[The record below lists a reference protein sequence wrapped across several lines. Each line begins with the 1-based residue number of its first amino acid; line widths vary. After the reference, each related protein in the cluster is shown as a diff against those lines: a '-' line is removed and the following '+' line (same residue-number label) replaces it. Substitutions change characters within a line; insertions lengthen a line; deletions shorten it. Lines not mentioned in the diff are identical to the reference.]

1 MKTSRTLVKILSL
14 ALVFAMMF
22 TLVSC
27 NLFGGSLKLESFT
40 VDRSSVK
47 TSYYIGEEIDFSG
60 IKAVAKY
67 SDSSLDKEYTAA
79 DLTVTYDPDITA
91 TVGQKEVKVSFQ
103 DPNLNCEQSTTVAI
117 TVSEDPNLVKHES
130 YKIDATNVKTNY
142 NVGETVDLTGLK
154 LYDVMNNRSEV
165 EITDLTGLVF
175 TPALDTVT
183 AAAGNVTVT
192 ATYNGEAV
200 TGNIVFRVV
209 DPEAVD
215 PLINAVPGGSYKTNY
230 EVGDTALDLTGLT
243 VTLTYKESGTVTLDT
258 GFTAEGVDFTTAQ
271 NGISVKVNF
280 TDPVHGNSEF
290 VYITIN
296 IVKRDEVMQFA
307 APSGITAFNS
317 DNASAG
323 TLAFGDAGFAGQFAV
338 GGQIYKIGDDN
349 EFTMLPIL
357 TIRDTDGL
365 PSEALTRYNSV
376 VDLYVDFGEGYVLL
390 DKTANTQTNY
400 TYSKDGVT
408 YATVDT
414 YNGVYK
420 FDRPISKVKI
430 SVLPSSEYFKGA
442 NAGNPVVLEAEVI
455 DAYNVTKAYELG
467 LVEYNFEGDRRA
479 MWDSFKLANG
489 LATVNDEGVV
499 EHLFVNGIVLHN
511 DLELTADDV
520 PQDYFYVSTKDV
532 RYFKTVNGVTEEKI
546 YPAGTR
552 YLKFRK
558 HIFSHD
564 NTDFV
569 IEGNFFTIDVS
580 TFPTV
585 ATPTVV
591 NDDKISAGASEN
603 SLFQFHNVWEVTGPE
618 ATINNVMFI
627 GNAARDNWVADNGS
641 EESTELLSAGGIQLV
656 RAIENG
662 VVNCNNILSNSCFIN
677 YMADWHGVINVKN
690 SKTYD
695 AFQNAVFVSRNS
707 VFNAEDSYFVGTGGP
722 VIIAQ
727 SEHIDGTE
735 YKACTTNITNCVL
748 DTHLVGDE
756 LWFKSLG
763 ASAEV
768 AKISALGLGVQQI
781 VAALSQN
788 QVNVTWVK
796 DGKMNIQALMMR
808 SGGIEGMADGLV
820 KGSLTI
826 DGVGRNRDYNPLLL
840 VGQAAPSTAWENILI
855 SPAYQGGKQ
864 ILTVYDAQGG
874 AHTVYF
880 DQSQSM
886 LFDMSGT
893 ALYASAEA
901 QGFFAAIAT
910 AEVLFLDYGGLTI
923 ALELYH

>member
-67 SDSSLDKEYTAA
+67 SDSSLNKEYTASE
-79 DLTVTYDPDITA
+79 LTVTYDPNITA
-91 TVGQKEVKVSFQ
+91 TVGQKEVKVSFH
-103 DPNLNCEQSTTVAI
+103 DPHLDVEQSTTVPI
-117 TVSEDPNLVKHES
+117 VVTEDPNAVVHES
-130 YKIDATNVKTNY
+130 YKLVVPTGFKTDY
-142 NVGETVDLTGLK
+142 NIGETVDTTGLK
-154 LYDVMNNRSEV
+154 LYEVMSNKTEV
-165 EITDLTGLVF
+165 ELTDLTGLTF
-175 TPALDTVT
+175 SPDLATLT
-183 AAAGNVTVT
+183 ATAGSKTVT

-200 TGNIVFRVV
+200 SGNIVFRVV

-215 PLINAVPGGSYKTNY
+215 PLLNAVPAGSYKTSY

-243 VTLTYKESGTVTLDT
+243 VVLTYKESGTVTLDT
-258 GFTAEGVDFTTAQ
+258 GFTADAVDFSAAA
-271 NGISVKVNF
+271 NNVSVKISF

-290 VYITIN
+290 VYITIT
-296 IVKRDEVMQFA
+296 IVYRDEVLEFA
-307 APSGITAFNS
+307 APDGITAFNS

-323 TLAFGDAGFAGQFAV
+323 TLSFGEAGFAGQFAV

-357 TIRDTDGL
+357 TVRDTDGL
-365 PSEALTRYNSV
+365 PSAPLARYYST
-376 VDLYVDFGEGYVLL
+376 VDLYVDLGEGYVLL

-479 MWDSFKLANG
+479 MWDSFKLDKG
-489 LATVNDEGVV
+489 LAFVNEDGETV
-499 EHLFVNGIVLHN
+499 HHMVNGIVLHN
-511 DLELTADDV
+511 DLDLTADDV

-580 TFPTV
+580 SFPTV

-641 EESTELLSAGGIQLV
+641 TESTELLSAGGIQLV

-662 VVNCNNILSNSCFIN
+662 VVNCNNVLSNSCFIN

-727 SEHIDGTE
+727 SEFVNNYE
-735 YKACTTNITNCVL
+735 YKSCTTNITNCVL

-763 ASAEV
+763 ASGEV
-768 AKISALGLGVQQI
+768 AKISALGQGVQQI

-788 QVNVTWVK
+788 QVNATWVK
-796 DGKMNIQALMMR
+796 DGKMNIQALLMR
-808 SGGIEGMADGLV
+808 SGGIEGLADGYV
-820 KGSLTI
+820 MGNLTI
-826 DGVGRNRDYNPLLL
+826 DGVGRDRNYNIQNLATGNP
-840 VGQAAPSTAWENILI
+840 QTDWEKLMLT
-855 SPAYQGGKQ
+855 PAYQSGKQ
-864 ILTVYDAQGG
+864 LLTVYDAQGG

-880 DQSQSM
+880 DQSASM
-886 LFDMSGT
+886 LFDMSGN

-901 QGFFAAIAT
+901 QGFITAIAT